1 MQIHVVQSG
10 QTLYGIART
19 YGISVADLSAAN
31 QINPIQ
37 TLVIGQALV
46 IPITGMYYFVQ
57 PGDTL
62 YKIGRRFG
70 VNHLRLAQM
79 NAINPIDPLQ
89 IGFRLYIPPAPKTPV
104 ESNAYVEAVNGRFT
118 DAATS
123 AVVEHA
129 PLLTYLAP
137 FSFEARPDGSL
148 ATFDVS
154 PIKGASA
161 GSGAV
166 LMMAVTNLENGQ
178 FSDAVGEAI
187 LNDTSVQDV
196 LLDHIIEA
204 AGEYGFQ
211 DIHFDF
217 EYLRPEDREPYNA
230 FLKKAAQRLH
240 AERLLIST
248 ALAPKTSASQ
258 TGQWY
263 TAHDYRAHGE
273 IVDFVV
279 IMTYEWGYTYGPP
292 MAVAPLHMVRRVAEY
307 ALTEIPADRIILGVP
322 NYGYDWPLPYERGS
336 TRARTLGNVEAV
348 QLAVSKGA
356 LIEFDEEAQSP
367 YFHYL
372 QDGVRHEVWFEDVR
386 SYEAK
391 FRLVRELNLKG
402 VGFWQM
408 MQLFRAGLL
417 LARDRFR
424 ILKF

>member
-37 TLVIGQALV
+37 TLEIGQALV

-240 AERLLIST
+240 AERL
-248 ALAPKTSASQ
+248 
-258 TGQWY
+258 
-263 TAHDYRAHGE
+263 
-273 IVDFVV
+273 
-279 IMTYEWGYTYGPP
+279 
-292 MAVAPLHMVRRVAEY
+292 
-307 ALTEIPADRIILGVP
+307 
-322 NYGYDWPLPYERGS
+322 
-336 TRARTLGNVEAV
+336 
-348 QLAVSKGA
+348 
-356 LIEFDEEAQSP
+356 
-367 YFHYL
+367 
-372 QDGVRHEVWFEDVR
+372 
-386 SYEAK
+386 
-391 FRLVRELNLKG
+391 
-402 VGFWQM
+402 
-408 MQLFRAGLL
+408 
-417 LARDRFR
+417 
-424 ILKF
+424 